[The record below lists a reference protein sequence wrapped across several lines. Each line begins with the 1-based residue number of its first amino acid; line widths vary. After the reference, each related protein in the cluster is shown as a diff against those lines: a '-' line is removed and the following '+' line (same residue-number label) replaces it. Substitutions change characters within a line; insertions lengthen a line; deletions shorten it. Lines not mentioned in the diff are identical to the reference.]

1 MWAFITS
8 LLTKWALLK
17 LLLKTFGSLGWLI
30 PIAFILKFIGL
41 PVLAVLAL
49 LALPV
54 FIVLAIVGL
63 PIMIVIVAGILLLVG
78 FFAMLSIGILVLKI
92 AIPILLVY
100 WLIRWWF
107 KNGKKN
113 SIDPIDP
120 AVD

>member
-1 MWAFITS
+1 MWSFITS

-30 PIAFILKFIGL
+30 PVAFILKFIGL

-54 FIVLAIVGL
+54 FIILAIVGL
-63 PIMIVIVAGILLLVG
+63 PIMFVVVAGILLLVG
-78 FFAMLSIGILVLKI
+78 FFALLSIGVAVLKI

-100 WLIRWWF
+100 WLLRWWF
-107 KNGKKN
+107 RNGKKS
-113 SIDPIDP
+113 SIDPT
-120 AVD
+120 VD

>member
-1 MWAFITS
+1 MWSFITS
-8 LLTKWALLK
+8 LLAKVALLK

-54 FIVLAIVGL
+54 FTILAIVGL
-63 PIMIVIVAGILLLVG
+63 PIMFVLVAGILLLVG

-92 AIPILLVY
+92 AIPVLLVY
-100 WLIRWWF
+100 WLLRWWF

-113 SIDPIDP
+113 SIDPT
-120 AVD
+120 VD

>member
-1 MWAFITS
+1 MWSLITS

-17 LLLKTFGSLGWLI
+17 LLLKTLGSLGWLL
-30 PIAFILKFIGL
+30 PVAFILKFVGM
-41 PVLAVLAL
+41 PVLVVLAI

-63 PIMIVIVAGILLLVG
+63 PIMFVIVAGIMLLVG
-78 FFAMLSIGILVLKI
+78 FFFLLSIGILALKI
-92 AIPILLVY
+92 VIPILLVY

-107 KNGKKN
+107 RNGKT
-113 SIDPIDP
+113 SSVDP